1 MAPPVPGVCN
11 DVIMGFT
18 GVDAAGQKYM
28 AEKGMVRTIVPENL
42 INKTSVQPGGIKL
55 AARKDIPAK
64 SEAAKWNFTSEEMRL
79 FAQLVHAEA
88 NGEPYS
94 GKVAVAA
101 AILNRIEC
109 EEYPDDLNSVIFQVE
124 SGYYQFHPLRTAV
137 SGRNR
142 ISPHTGR

>member
-1 MAPPVPGVCN
+1 MFNAKTIKWLHLFLVFVMMLSWGSQV
-11 DVIMGFT
+11 
-18 GVDAAGQKYM
+18 VDAAGQKYM

-42 INKTSVQPGGIKL
+42 INKTSVQPGIKL

-109 EEYPDDLNSVIFQVE
+109 EEYPCLLYTSRCV
-124 SGYYQFHPLRTAV
+124 
-137 SGRNR
+137 
-142 ISPHTGR
+142 